1 MSDQMNNSPVAP
13 DHVQRADLEVTAVH
27 EIDSTGL
34 RQGPAFSLWQ
44 RLRHTVGSLHTKQ
57 KIGLFILIVY
67 VIIAIAAPV
76 LVTHDPWA
84 INRTEQGL
92 TARLEPPSQRH
103 FLGTTNL
110 GRDIFSQLIVGTRAT
125 VIVGFVAAFVV
136 TMIGTNLGLISG
148 YYGGWVD
155 EIVMRVV
162 DIAYVIPF
170 VPFVIILV
178 SLLEPSLW
186 NIVLGIIL
194 LYWRSSTRVIRSQ
207 VLTLK
212 SRPYVKAA
220 RVAGASDLR
229 ILYTQIAPNILPL
242 SFLYM
247 AISVGWAVITEA
259 SVSFLGLGDP
269 LVISWGGM
277 LNSAFLS
284 GAARLAWWWVVPPG
298 LGLVVMVIATFIVG
312 EATEEYSNPR
322 LRGR

>member
-1 MSDQMNNSPVAP
+1 MNEHVDSSSMAP
-13 DHVQRADLEVTAVH
+13 DSGPEAVKTAPS
-27 EIDSTGL
+27 DARRTLGFGFL
-34 RQGPAFSLWQ
+34 P
-44 RLRHTVGSLHTKQ
+44 RLRRTVRSLHTKQ
-57 KIGLFILIVY
+57 KIGLFILAVYIIV
-67 VIIAIAAPV
+67 ALASPL

-84 INRTEQGL
+84 INQTEQGL
-92 TARLEPPSQRH
+92 TARMESPSTRH
-103 FLGTTNL
+103 LLGTTNL
-110 GRDIFSQLIVGTRAT
+110 GRDIYSQLIVGTRAT
-125 VIVGFVAAFVV
+125 IIVGFVAALCV
-136 TMIGTNLGLISG
+136 TIIGTNLGLLSG
-148 YYGGWVD
+148 YYGGWID
-155 EIVMRVV
+155 EIVMRLV

-178 SLLEPSLW
+178 SLLEPSIW
-186 NIVLGIIL
+186 NIILAIIL
-194 LYWRSSTRVIRSQ
+194 LYWRTPTRVIRSQ

-212 SRPYVKAA
+212 TRPFVKAA

-277 LNSAFLS
+277 LNTAFLS
-284 GAARLAWWWVVPPG
+284 GAARQAWWWVVPPG
-298 LGLVVMVIATFIVG
+298 LGLVIMVIATFIIG
-312 EATEEYSNPR
+312 EAAEEYSNPR